1 MRVAMIGS
9 GYVGLVSGACFA
21 ELGHTVTCVDKDA
34 GKIEALRN
42 GRMPIY
48 EPGLAEL
55 VARSVAE
62 RRLSFT
68 TGLAG
73 AVEGAEAVFIAVGT
87 PSRPADG
94 LADLTYVYQAAR
106 EIARRAQRLCG
117 GRDEVDRAGGD
128 WRRDPTYHSRY
139 PTRRRPVGG
148 LQPGVPARRRRDPGF
163 HGARPGRRRH
173 RRCAG
178 ARGHDRA
185 LSAPSPTK
193 GRRSCTRPAAAP
205 SSSSTP
211 PTPSWPPRLP
221 SSTRSPTCASR
232 PMPTSRRWRTASAS
246 TTASARSF

>member
-68 TGLAG
+68 TGLPG
-73 AVEGAEAVFIAVGT
+73 AAEGAEAVFIAVGT

-106 EIARRAQRLCG
+106 EIARALSGYAVVVTKSTVPVGTGDEIQRIIADIQPGADPAHGPPRRRAHQVRCQRLPG
-117 GRDEVDRAGGD
+117 HQDYLHQRDRRSVREGRSRCPGCRQGDRA
-128 WRRDPTYHSRY
+128 
-139 PTRRRPVGG
+139 RRP
-148 LQPGVPARRRRDPGF
+148 
-163 HGARPGRRRH
+163 H
-173 RRCAG
+173 RA
-178 ARGHDRA
+178 
-185 LSAPSPTK
+185 
-193 GRRSCTRPAAAP
+193 
-205 SSSSTP
+205 
-211 PTPSWPPRLP
+211 
-221 SSTRSPTCASR
+221 
-232 PMPTSRRWRTASAS
+232 
-246 TTASARSF
+246 